1 MSSGRCL
8 QIDFGNSSAK
18 WRLLSQGGEIVTRGR
33 YVPGEE
39 ASRNELLSCSG
50 ECSKIWV
57 ASVASTDTET
67 DFSNL
72 LEKHWGLKPW
82 FARSQKQTGDL
93 VNSYADPGRMG
104 VDRWLAMLGAR
115 KRSQRRV
122 CVVDAGSALTIDF
135 IAASGQHEG
144 GYIIPGPALM
154 ERALLLDTDRVRFE
168 EDAEYALTPGCS
180 TAEAVRHGIALAQ
193 VGAVRVAVDEAQNTP
208 GCGEAPEVFFCG
220 GGAEVLAELFGRN
233 NNFAPDLVFEG
244 LQLMSQDRDAAVGK
258 RAGSDQ

>member
-1 MSSGRCL
+1 MSTGRCL

-18 WRLLSQGGEIVTRGR
+18 WRLLTQDSEIVTRGR

-39 ASRNELLSCSG
+39 ASRKELLNCTR
-50 ECSKIWV
+50 ECSEIWV
-57 ASVASTDTET
+57 ASVASTDTEAE
-67 DFSNL
+67 FSNL
-72 LEKHWGLKPW
+72 LETHWGLKPW

-93 VNSYADPGRMG
+93 VNSYTDPGRMG

-115 KRSQRRV
+115 KRSQQRV

-144 GYIIPGPALM
+144 GYILPGPALM

-168 EDAEYALTPGCS
+168 EDVDYALTPGCS

-193 VGAVRVAVDEAQNTP
+193 VGAVRVAVEEAQNTP
-208 GCGEAPEVFFCG
+208 GCGEAPVVYFCG
-220 GGAEVLAELFGRN
+220 GGAEALAALFGGN
-233 NNFAPDLVFEG
+233 NIHAPDLVFEG
-244 LQLMSQDRDAAVGK
+244 LQLMAQYRDTTAGK
-258 RAGSDQ
+258 G